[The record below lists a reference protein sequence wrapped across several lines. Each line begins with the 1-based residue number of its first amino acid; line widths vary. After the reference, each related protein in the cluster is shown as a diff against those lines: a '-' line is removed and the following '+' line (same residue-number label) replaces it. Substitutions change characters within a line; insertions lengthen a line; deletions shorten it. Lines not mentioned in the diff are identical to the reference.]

1 MRAGRSFFNWLSQVG
16 SITKVSL
23 QTIFERKGSSAAAVF
38 GIAGVVGVFVGV
50 LSMAVG
56 FRHAMTA
63 GGDPRMAI
71 VMRSGS
77 DSEMM
82 SILLGPETR
91 IIAGA
96 PGGAHAPESPPA
108 AAEVV

>member
-1 MRAGRSFFNWLSQVG
+1 MSFFNWLSQVG

-56 FRHAMTA
+56 FRHAMSA
-63 GGDPRMAI
+63 GGDPRTAI
-71 VMRSGS
+71 VMRGGS
-77 DSEMM
+77 DSVVG
-82 SILLGPETR
+82 SSASASPATNSSR
-91 IIAGA
+91 
-96 PGGAHAPESPPA
+96 PG
-108 AAEVV
+108 